1 MSPVFRGVAA
11 GRPPMLR
18 GTAVSPW
25 HMVMPSWKDGSDIGT
40 RCQSLAKRK
49 TDFQLGFLSQ
59 IPPLHL
65 TELPPHA
72 GKLPGCE
79 LVAQKSNC
87 FPGLMNY
94 DIQCL

>member
-1 MSPVFRGVAA
+1 MSLVIRGVAA

-18 GTAVSPW
+18 GSAVFHW
-25 HMVMPSWKDGSDIGT
+25 NMVMSSWKDGSDTGM

-65 TELPPHA
+65 TDLPPHA

-79 LVAQKSNC
+79 LTAQKSNC

-94 DIQCL
+94 EHDI